1 MEIEELKSKVKK
13 FIIEFRKIEAEKGE
27 IGDSQLYLVPCQT
40 TMLWFQNEKKDDN
53 LQIFIFTH
61 WNDEKDLEV
70 DVYGPIKLS
79 EFIPFSKSFIEKEK
93 WSRTVNT
100 DDSSD
105 LLKFNWNKPFFDER
119 YQYSKII
126 ELILFEAY
134 KKSKKDKSPLNYRN
148 FQYLYW
154 IFTHKFQDMNI
165 SNEIEKLF
173 QKQYGIR
180 DVDKNSNIFRGVYTY
195 FYPPLWIGPPPSI
208 SFEDRINNFFFSEIS
223 KTYKTNLKG
232 YDIILKSDG
241 FIALEIIKQK
251 KAIDMINLIM
261 ALVFLSGIDAWSI
274 GDRDLMSIVLEKS
287 SNFIL
292 EEGYYDTNIRYK
304 LRLESK
310 GRLSEVF
317 SKDMSVTSEKRI
329 KKIIKKVEVLFD
341 NKEIF
346 KSLIFLIESYTHL
359 VRHRYSQSFIM
370 NWITIERY
378 INNLWQKF
386 IKDKGYTGKR
396 KKFLKNDTRTWTVA
410 SRIEILNISGLL
422 SDNDYRIINGFRDA
436 RNRFTHDKKM
446 ITRHLSKE
454 CLDFTKSLI
463 IQMIGEFDKTL
474 IPL

>member
-13 FIIEFRKIEAEKGE
+13 FIVEFRKVEAEKGE
-27 IGDSQLYLVPCQT
+27 IGDSQFYLVPCQT
-40 TMLWFQNEKKDDN
+40 TMLWFQNKKKDYN

-61 WNDEKDLEV
+61 WNDEKDLDV

-93 WSRTVNT
+93 WARTVNT
-100 DDSSD
+100 DDSID
-105 LLKFNWNKPFFDER
+105 LLNFNWNKPFFDER
-119 YQYSKII
+119 YHYSKII
-126 ELILFEAY
+126 ELILFETY
-134 KKSKKDKSPLNYRN
+134 NKSKKDKSPLNRKN
-148 FQYLYW
+148 FQYRYW
-154 IFTHKFQDMNI
+154 IITTKFQDMNI
-165 SNEIEKLF
+165 GNEIEKLF
-173 QKQYGIR
+173 QKQSSIR
-180 DVDKNSNIFRGVYTY
+180 DGDKNNNIFRGVYTY
-195 FYPPLWIGPPPSI
+195 FYLPLWIGPPPSI

-241 FIALEIIKQK
+241 FIALEIINQK

-261 ALVFLSGIDAWSI
+261 ALVFLSGIDVWSI
-274 GDRDLMSIVLEKS
+274 GYRDLMPIVLEKS

-317 SKDMSVTSEKRI
+317 SKDMRIISENRI
-329 KKIIKKVEVLFD
+329 KKIIKKAENLFD

-370 NWITIERY
+370 NWITIERH
-378 INNLWQKF
+378 INNLWEKF
-386 IKDKGYTGKR
+386 IKNKGYTGKR
-396 KKFLKNDTRTWTVA
+396 KIFLKNDTRTWTVA

-436 RNRFTHDKKM
+436 RNRFAHDKKM
-446 ITRHLSKE
+446 ITGHLSKE

-463 IQMIGEFDKTL
+463 IQMIGEFEGTI
-474 IPL
+474 IPI